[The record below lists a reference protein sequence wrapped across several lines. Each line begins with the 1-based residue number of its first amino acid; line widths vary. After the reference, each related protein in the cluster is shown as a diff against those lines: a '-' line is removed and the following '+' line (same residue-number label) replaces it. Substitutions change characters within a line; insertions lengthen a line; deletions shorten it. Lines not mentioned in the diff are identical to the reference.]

1 MVPITNFASEAAGG
15 NALGLSGSAFL
26 IQLVTF
32 GLALWVLKKFAF
44 GPILSILA
52 KRRETIEA
60 GVSLGEEM
68 RQERAMVAEKSE
80 AALKAA
86 RAKADAIVADAE
98 AAARDRVRAS
108 EEEAAKKAAAIVKD
122 GQARGEQ
129 EVVRARKA
137 FQSELVGLVS
147 DATEAIIDEK
157 VDAKKD
163 AQLIDRAL
171 KGQKA

>member
-15 NALGLSGSAFL
+15 NALGISGSAFL

-32 GLALWVLKKFAF
+32 GLAFWVLKKFAF

-60 GVSLGEEM
+60 GVTLGEEM

-86 RAKADAIVADAE
+86 RAKADAIIADAE

-108 EEEAAKKAAAIVKD
+108 EEEAAKKAAAIVKE

-129 EVVRARKA
+129 EVTRARKA
-137 FQSELVGLVS
+137 FQGELVGLIS
-147 DATEAIIDEK
+147 DATEVIIDEK

>member
-15 NALGLSGSAFL
+15 NALGISGSAFL

-32 GLALWVLKKFAF
+32 GLAFWVLKKYAF
-44 GPILSILA
+44 GPILAVLA
-52 KRRETIEA
+52 KRRATIEA
-60 GVSLGEEM
+60 GVQLGEEM
-68 RQERAMVAEKSE
+68 RKERAAVQEKSE

-86 RAKADAIVADAE
+86 RAKADGIVADAE
-98 AAARDRVRAS
+98 AAARDRIRQS
-108 EEEAAKKAAAIVKD
+108 EEEAARKAAVIVKE

-137 FQSELVGLVS
+137 FQGELVGLVS

>member
-1 MVPITNFASEAAGG
+1 MLPITNFASESAGG
-15 NALGLSGSAFL
+15 NALGINGSAFL

-32 GLALWVLKKFAF
+32 GLAFWVLKKFAF
-44 GPILSILA
+44 EPILSILA

-108 EEEAAKKAAAIVKD
+108 EEEAAKKAAVIVKE

-129 EVVRARKA
+129 EVARARKA
-137 FQSELVGLVS
+137 FQGELVGLVS

>member
-1 MVPITNFASEAAGG
+1 MLPITNFASESAGG
-15 NALGLSGSAFL
+15 NALGINGSAFL

-32 GLALWVLKKFAF
+32 GLAFWVLKKFAF

-108 EEEAAKKAAAIVKD
+108 EEEAAKKAAIIVKE

-137 FQSELVGLVS
+137 FQGELVGLVS